1 MTVSFH
7 KATGSGVV
15 DETFEPNFI
24 VRIHQIKFT
33 LDAPGVAGENLTCD
47 VDSIAG
53 VEYDGRVMNEP
64 MGGAETMIRG
74 YDPAVLLD
82 KGDNLNFDYLNSGS
96 ATWGLEIAFERVAP

>member
-1 MTVSFH
+1 
-7 KATGSGVV
+7 
-15 DETFEPNFI
+15 
-24 VRIHQIKFT
+24 
-33 LDAPGVAGENLTCD
+33 
-47 VDSIAG
+47 
-53 VEYDGRVMNEP
+53 